1 MRALKFKIAIDSL
14 ILKDWDEWKR
24 EDQYFIEK
32 NAWQCDVSTDYNP
45 KYDEL
50 TFTGKQQDL
59 FFFLHVVAYRYDI
72 ELI

>member
-1 MRALKFKIAIDSL
+1 MRALKFKITIDSL

-24 EDQYFIEK
+24 EDQDFIEK
-32 NAWQCDVSTDYNP
+32 CARQNDISTDYDP

-50 TFTGKQQDL
+50 TFTGKQEDL
-59 FFFLHVVAYRYDI
+59 FFFLHGVAYRYDI